1 MLGRNYFGARILTL
15 HIRVFR
21 ITNDYSNLTL
31 LLVCTFLHIDVD
43 YLQGSLPIYSSRIA
57 VSVVDNVLL
66 VHQVD
71 AKVVILY
78 DIFADSRAPISAP
91 LPLLLRGFRRLSAST
106 SRSSREE
113 SDSSEAN
120 VVSDSETVV
129 YGDDWIFLVPDL
141 VCDVANKFL
150 WKIHLDL
157 EASSIFFFFHHL
169 LIFRYCSCNQCLI
182 YFRTTVVLHIKKKNQ
197 CLYTFFLQAI
207 SASSSEMSSVLEFL
221 QRRKLEANKVVLF
234 M

>member
-1 MLGRNYFGARILTL
+1 MDLLLLGRNYFAACILIYTSYVGKKLFWCTYFNL

-113 SDSSEAN
+113 SESSEAN

-157 EASSIFFFFHHL
+157 EASSIFYFFH
-169 LIFRYCSCNQCLI
+169 QCLI
-182 YFRTTVVLHIKKKNQ
+182 YFRTTVVLLIKKKSMSNILFSCRQ
-197 CLYTFFLQAI
+197 FLPVAQKCH
-207 SASSSEMSSVLEFL
+207 
-221 QRRKLEANKVVLF
+221 QY
-234 M
+234 

>member
-1 MLGRNYFGARILTL
+1 
-15 HIRVFR
+15 
-21 ITNDYSNLTL
+21 
-31 LLVCTFLHIDVD
+31 
-43 YLQGSLPIYSSRIA
+43 

-91 LPLLLRGFRRLSAST
+91 LPLLLRGFRRFSTST

-113 SDSSEAN
+113 SESSEGN
-120 VVSDSETVV
+120 VVSDSEAAI

-157 EASSIFFFFHHL
+157 EASSIIYLF
-169 LIFRYCSCNQCLI
+169 I
-182 YFRTTVVLHIKKKNQ
+182 YFCII
-197 CLYTFFLQAI
+197 Y
-207 SASSSEMSSVLEFL
+207 
-221 QRRKLEANKVVLF
+221 
-234 M
+234 